1 MTTNYQ
7 RDLDKIVQ
15 ATLASLDYMKPEA
28 ELKSAYTALFNYI
41 AKSAA
46 EEYGILE
53 QRVET
58 QFHSK
63 FSTWM
68 VDQAAYRRYFSKIY
82 NPLMSEAQEI
92 FEWASNRI
100 ENMKKALGNFIF
112 ERNEFRGLWEIIING
127 WLTFGIRMKIV
138 NLFGGIAIISI
149 FLLLG
154 VVGCMYPFT
163 IYHILV
169 YRRTMIRYI
178 ESNRWASW
186 QYLRE
191 LAEFLKHVRM
201 GHIYNGKTFDWL
213 RDCNSIAST
222 CLSIWIMNTI
232 DYCLWRDHMTSTEH
246 RENYLTV
253 RSTSN
258 NYYDFF
264 SHQSC
269 DSTKSPDIDYK

>member
-1 MTTNYQ
+1 MLASPPSTGASVPAPPIPAASPTDSTQSPESSKVTELINQSRIQFHQMTTNYQ

-112 ERNEFRGLWEIIING
+112 ERNEFRGL
-127 WLTFGIRMKIV
+127 
-138 NLFGGIAIISI
+138 
-149 FLLLG
+149 
-154 VVGCMYPFT
+154 
-163 IYHILV
+163 
-169 YRRTMIRYI
+169 
-178 ESNRWASW
+178 
-186 QYLRE
+186 
-191 LAEFLKHVRM
+191 
-201 GHIYNGKTFDWL
+201 
-213 RDCNSIAST
+213 
-222 CLSIWIMNTI
+222 
-232 DYCLWRDHMTSTEH
+232 
-246 RENYLTV
+246 
-253 RSTSN
+253 
-258 NYYDFF
+258 
-264 SHQSC
+264 
-269 DSTKSPDIDYK
+269 